1 MNVLPGLQ
9 DANGVIG
16 IGHRHDL
23 ISSPIQ
29 SLSISD
35 CDPRAA
41 VVIALSLRRQYL
53 QNGNIRGRGWRL
65 SAIAAPRLPNWE
77 SGDEIER
84 AESGRLRPIS
94 RFRGNLTER
103 RNAGWGGRIR
113 TSAWWN
119 QNQAGPS
126 TKSTRILN
134 HSLNLTPCINRL
146 AGDSEWPAVPKAE
159 TEIRFRI
166 LPPHSFLRRR
176 VSECRLSGVQQT
188 SRS

>member
-1 MNVLPGLQ
+1 
-9 DANGVIG
+9 VIG

-77 SGDEIER
+77 SRDEIER
-84 AESGRLRPIS
+84 AESGRLRPM

-103 RNAGWGGRIR
+103 RNAGWRRSADR
-113 TSAWWN
+113 TVLHD
-119 QNQAGPS
+119 
-126 TKSTRILN
+126 I
-134 HSLNLTPCINRL
+134 SLLSGNLTGNFAISGRSGPISRRKT
-146 AGDSEWPAVPKAE
+146 PA
-159 TEIRFRI
+159 
-166 LPPHSFLRRR
+166 LQSFLQQFPTR
-176 VSECRLSGVQQT
+176 VNRENGFENRELKPNNREFE
-188 SRS
+188 RSPITGRDLRF